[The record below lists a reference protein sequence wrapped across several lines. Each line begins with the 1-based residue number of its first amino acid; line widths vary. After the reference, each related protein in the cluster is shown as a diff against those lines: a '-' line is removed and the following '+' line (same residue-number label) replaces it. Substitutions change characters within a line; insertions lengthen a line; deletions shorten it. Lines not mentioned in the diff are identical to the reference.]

1 MMGCLKT
8 APLFSTCETAYLV
21 QSAVKGSPVQERHWH
36 TEVSPAKGRQAFD
49 GRERMFEEEL
59 REMLKPKER
68 RKRCDVIAVY
78 YYPVGRCSEDRFSVL
93 EAHCGRTRENGH
105 EFGTREILN
114 QHKKTF
120 FYHEVG
126 PALEQGLRE
135 AVTLLCFLACSL
147 LQAPLREAS

>member
-1 MMGCLKT
+1 MGCLKT

-21 QSAVKGSPVQERHWH
+21 QSAVKGSPPQERHWH

-59 REMLKPKER
+59 REVLNPKER

-105 EFGTREILN
+105 EFGTQEILN
-114 QHKKTF
+114 QYKKTF
-120 FYHEVG
+120 FLSWGWSSTGTGAQRNCDPVVFFSVFSFTST
-126 PALEQGLRE
+126 P
-135 AVTLLCFLACSL
+135 
-147 LQAPLREAS
+147 